1 MFHSCFS
8 KLVLNLKLLSFF
20 FLNYLISTLQ
30 YGTRLL
36 TSKLNSADTDNLE
49 IVYENPKQ
57 LELVTSEVSLAV
69 KSEKLRILLVLLTHK
84 LTFDLDK

>member
-1 MFHSCFS
+1 M
-8 KLVLNLKLLSFF
+8 N
-20 FLNYLISTLQ
+20 LISKLQ

-57 LELVTSEVSLAV
+57 LELVTSEVSLVV
-69 KSEKLRILLVLLTHK
+69 KSEKLRILLVLPTHK
-84 LTFDLDK
+84 LTFLTNYRM

>member
-1 MFHSCFS
+1 M
-8 KLVLNLKLLSFF
+8 N
-20 FLNYLISTLQ
+20 LISTLQ

-36 TSKLNSADTDNLE
+36 RSKLNSADTDNLE

-69 KSEKLRILLVLLTHK
+69 KSEKLRILLVLPTHK
-84 LTFDLDK
+84 LTF

>member
-1 MFHSCFS
+1 M
-8 KLVLNLKLLSFF
+8 N
-20 FLNYLISTLQ
+20 LISTLQ

-57 LELVTSEVSLAV
+57 LELVTAEVSVAV
-69 KSEKLRILLVLLTHK
+69 KSEKLRILLVLPTHK
-84 LTFDLDK
+84 LTF

>member
-1 MFHSCFS
+1 M
-8 KLVLNLKLLSFF
+8 N
-20 FLNYLISTLQ
+20 LISKLQ

-69 KSEKLRILLVLLTHK
+69 KSEKLRILLVLPTHK
-84 LTFDLDK
+84 LTF

>member
-1 MFHSCFS
+1 M
-8 KLVLNLKLLSFF
+8 
-20 FLNYLISTLQ
+20 ISTLQ

-69 KSEKLRILLVLLTHK
+69 KSEKIEDIVGPPYPQINI
-84 LTFDLDK
+84 LDKLLYVTQSSFLTGSG